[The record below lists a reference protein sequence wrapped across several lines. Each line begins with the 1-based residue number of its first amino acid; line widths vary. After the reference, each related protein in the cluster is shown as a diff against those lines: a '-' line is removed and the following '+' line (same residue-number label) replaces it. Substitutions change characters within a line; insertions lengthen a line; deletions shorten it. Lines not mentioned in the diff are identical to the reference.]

1 VATSPALRTY
11 DTEKLQALGNIYYE
25 IEQFYYCIVLRTSLP
40 PSALQAIKN
49 AYLESML
56 VHVQVLKDFFERSI
70 RKFNPKTQQEHDDV
84 LSSDFGFPAA
94 PVGLPEE
101 IQTRI
106 NKELVHLSYS
116 RSKRVTIEE
125 KNWNFAP
132 LLPLVI
138 RSIEFI
144 ESRSQEELH
153 RVDEYRAQNGV
164 KPLASSW
171 TNLRERLVALR
182 LTLQSSF
189 RAATTSSSL

>member
-1 VATSPALRTY
+1 M
-11 DTEKLQALGNIYYE
+11 
-25 IEQFYYCIVLRTSLP
+25 SLP

-56 VHVQVLKDFFERSI
+56 VHVRVLKDFFERST
-70 RKFNPKTQQEHDDV
+70 RKFNPKTQQEQDDV
-84 LSSDFGFPAA
+84 LSSDFGFRAA

-106 NKELVHLSYS
+106 NKELVQLSYS

-171 TNLRERLVALR
+171 TNLRERLAALR